1 MLSIVFL
8 KFDKQDSA
16 VSTDS
21 GSYCSHLVH
30 SPDCRVEIVNKKSR
44 AGKFKRLN
52 TSALVKARELKLS
65 RVRYFRSWKLLTNV
79 SKM

>member
-21 GSYCSHLVH
+21 GSYCSLLVH

-44 AGKFKRLN
+44 AGKFKKAEYFSSRLG
-52 TSALVKARELKLS
+52 ARAEI
-65 RVRYFRSWKLLTNV
+65 V
-79 SKM
+79 SSS